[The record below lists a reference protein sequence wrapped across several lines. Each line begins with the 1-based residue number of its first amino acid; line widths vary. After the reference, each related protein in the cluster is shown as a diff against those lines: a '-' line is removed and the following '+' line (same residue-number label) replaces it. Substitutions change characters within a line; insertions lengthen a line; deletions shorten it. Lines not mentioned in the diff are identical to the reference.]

1 MYAQPRQGQ
10 GRILMRRNS
19 VEEEATGAPDFDVRV
34 RAQVRDRDAEERR
47 EDKSCAQKAKG
58 RRRALMMMT
67 RRARVPRSACGCIG
81 VQGTEKTDNAPV
93 FQLRGSVRPRH
104 DGLKALRG
112 ALRRGRREA

>member
-1 MYAQPRQGQ
+1 MVCAATPGPGTDVNAQKP
-10 GRILMRRNS
+10 NA
-19 VEEEATGAPDFDVRV
+19 EEEGGTGSDRPDFDVRV

-58 RRRALMMMT
+58 RRRALMMMA
-67 RRARVPRSACGCIG
+67 RRATRVPRSACGCIG

-93 FQLRGSVRPRH
+93 FQLRGSVRPRL

-112 ALRRGRREA
+112 A